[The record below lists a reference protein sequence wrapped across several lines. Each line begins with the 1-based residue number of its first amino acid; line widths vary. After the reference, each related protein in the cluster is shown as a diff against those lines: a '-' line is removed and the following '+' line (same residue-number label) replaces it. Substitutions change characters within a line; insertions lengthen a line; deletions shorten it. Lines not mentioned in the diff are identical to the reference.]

1 MGRKRVHATNAAR
14 QRAYR
19 NAPRRYAVGKR
30 SEVLLF
36 PASKVPDGN
45 GDAQESRP
53 VRCAACGQPTKII
66 GPLPVPAYHAGCAP
80 EH

>member
-14 QRAYR
+14 QKAYR
-19 NAPRRYAVGKR
+19 NGRRRYAAGKR
-30 SEVLLF
+30 SGAVLS
-36 PASKVPDGN
+36 PAPKAPDGN

-53 VRCAACGQPTKII
+53 VNCHACGQPTKIL
-66 GPLPVPAYHAGCAP
+66 GPLPVAAYHAGCAP